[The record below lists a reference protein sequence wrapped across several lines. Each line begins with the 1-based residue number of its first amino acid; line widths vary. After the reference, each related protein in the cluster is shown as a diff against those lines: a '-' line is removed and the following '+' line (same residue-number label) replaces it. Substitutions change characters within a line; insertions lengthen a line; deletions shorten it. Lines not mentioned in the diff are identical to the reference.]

1 MWWTVVQLVVLA
13 LLEGE
18 GDGLHGLPPIEPRV
32 QALLKMIT
40 KQGGPK
46 SGERERGKKGKKSF
60 LVWRVCVLRWFA
72 CCSVLA
78 AAAVAVRAAGSLPTV
93 GRLGG
98 DGGEWEGDYLI
109 HDAFSG

>member
-40 KQGGPK
+40 KQGEPK
-46 SGERERGKKGKKSF
+46 SGEREKERERERSLF
-60 LVWRVCVLRWFA
+60 WYVRVVC
-72 CCSVLA
+72 
-78 AAAVAVRAAGSLPTV
+78 VRAALVCALQSSGC
-93 GRLGG
+93 GG
-98 DGGEWEGDYLI
+98 GGGACCRFAANGW
-109 HDAFSG
+109 